1 MCFGN
6 SGSAAPAT
14 PPPVQAIAPPAAPPA
29 PQEPAKLTQSQQLAS
44 SQGEA
49 GVRPK
54 TSTRRRLAMR
64 QGTTQLTVPLN
75 RGVSGT
81 SGGLNA

>member
-6 SGSAAPAT
+6 SGGAAPAL
-14 PPPVQAIAPPAAPPA
+14 PPVRAIAPPAAPPA
-29 PQEPAKLTQSQQLAS
+29 PQEPAKLNQSQQLAS

-64 QGTTQLTVPLN
+64 QGTSQLTVPLN

>member
-1 MCFGN
+1 MCFG
-6 SGSAAPAT
+6 SSSSATPAAPT
-14 PPPVQAIAPPAAPPA
+14 PIAVTPPPAAPPV
-29 PQEPAKLTQSQQLAS
+29 PQEPAKLNQSQQLAS

-64 QGTTQLTVPLN
+64 QGTTQLTIPLN

>member
-1 MCFGN
+1 MCFGG
-6 SGSAAPAT
+6 SSSAAPAVL
-14 PPPVQAIAPPAAPPA
+14 PVAALPPPAAPPK
-29 PQEPAKLTQSQQLAS
+29 PQEPQKLANQPLAS

-75 RGVSGT
+75 TGTSST